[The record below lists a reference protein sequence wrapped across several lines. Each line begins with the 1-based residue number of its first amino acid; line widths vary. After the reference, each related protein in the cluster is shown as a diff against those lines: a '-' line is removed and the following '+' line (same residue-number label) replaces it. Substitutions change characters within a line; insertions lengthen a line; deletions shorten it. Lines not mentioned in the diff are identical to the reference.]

1 MSAPVRLQGGKRRGR
16 TVLKALSWVLIA
28 AGALLLIDAG
38 LTLVWQEPISALYA
52 KVRQNQLGGDLN
64 RLETRRIAR
73 VEVTAL
79 KRLQTERRRLTFLAR
94 AERGKANPGDPLG
107 RIQIPKIGANFV
119 IVQGT
124 DAGDLREG
132 PGHYVNTPLPGEPGT
147 VALAGH
153 RTTFLAPFRDIDEL
167 KRTDP
172 IHVVMP
178 YGDFVYSVERT
189 RVVDP
194 SATWVMRK
202 IGYDRLVLTACHP
215 LYSASQRIVQSRSV
229 PTMRIS
235 FSPIDSMRMFA
246 STGIV
251 VLRST
256 TPWIKPNSSLRVLC
270 LMVNSI
276 SW

>member
-28 AGALLLIDAG
+28 AGTLLLIDAG

-194 SATWVMRK
+194 GATWVMRK

-215 LYSASQRIVQSRSV
+215 LYSASQRIVVSARLV
-229 PTMRIS
+229 K
-235 FSPIDSMRMFA
+235 
-246 STGIV
+246 V
-251 VLRST
+251 
-256 TPWIKPNSSLRVLC
+256 TPRGKASSLIATGK
-270 LMVNSI
+270 SAT
-276 SW
+276 

>member
-1 MSAPVRLQGGKRRGR
+1 MSAPVRLQGGKRRGH
-16 TVLKALSWVLIA
+16 TALKALSTVLIV

-38 LTLVWQEPISALYA
+38 ITLLWQEPVSALYA
-52 KVRQNQLGGDLN
+52 SLRQNALGDDLN
-64 RLETRRIAR
+64 RIETRRIAA
-73 VEVTAL
+73 VEVQAL
-79 KRLQTERRRLTFLAR
+79 KRLQTEQRRLAFLAR

-147 VALAGH
+147 VAIAGH

-167 KRTDP
+167 KPTDP
-172 IHVVMP
+172 IQVQMP
-178 YGDFVYSVERT
+178 YADFTYSVQRT
-189 RVVDP
+189 RIVDP

-215 LYSASQRIVQSRSV
+215 LYSASQRIVVTARLMKV
-229 PTMRIS
+229 TPRG
-235 FSPIDSMRMFA
+235 RA
-246 STGIV
+246 SQLIATGK
-251 VLRST
+251 T
-256 TPWIKPNSSLRVLC
+256 
-270 LMVNSI
+270 
-276 SW
+276 